1 MHVCLIFKY
10 FFMKKLFSE
19 SNSDSKKVRGSQ
31 LQPPKNCKTAK
42 LNRKVQDDSSELLLE
57 LESRPPLVERVK
69 ATLAEVEAEWAE
81 ELEEYRRSA
90 KGKTDIWE
98 KYRHASEEQRAEV
111 DKAFDELGEIL
122 DKYDKWSKDLDDWL
136 AENDPDYDLDEDWEI
151 EQQLEEERQRE
162 EWDKELEENGMFAE
176 EE

>member
-1 MHVCLIFKY
+1 
-10 FFMKKLFSE
+10 MKKKNSSE
-19 SNSDSKKVRGSQ
+19 SNFGSMELCGSQ
-31 LQPPKNCKTAK
+31 LQNPKNCKTAK
-42 LNRKVQDDSSELLLE
+42 SNRKVQDDFSKLQLE

-69 ATLAEVEAEWAE
+69 AMLAEVEAEWAE

-90 KGKTDIWE
+90 KGKKDIWE
-98 KYRHASEEQRAEV
+98 KYRYASEEQRAEV

-162 EWDKELEENGMFAE
+162 EWDKELEENGMFADE
-176 EE
+176 

>member
-1 MHVCLIFKY
+1 MQ
-10 FFMKKLFSE
+10 
-19 SNSDSKKVRGSQ
+19 N
-31 LQPPKNCKTAK
+31 PKNCKTAK
-42 LNRKVQDDSSELLLE
+42 SNRKVQDDSSKLQLE

-69 ATLAEVEAEWAE
+69 AMLAEVEAEWAE

-90 KGKTDIWE
+90 KGKKDIWE
-98 KYRHASEEQRAEV
+98 KYRYASEEQRAEV

-136 AENDPDYDLDEDWEI
+136 AENDQDYDLDEDWEI

-162 EWDKELEENGMFAE
+162 EWDKELEENGMFADE
-176 EE
+176 

>member
-1 MHVCLIFKY
+1 
-10 FFMKKLFSE
+10 MKREKSSE

-31 LQPPKNCKTAK
+31 LQNPKNCKTAK
-42 LNRKVQDDSSELLLE
+42 LNRKVQDDSTELLLE

-81 ELEEYRRSA
+81 ELKEYRKSA
-90 KGKTDIWE
+90 NGKEDIWE
-98 KYRHASEEQRAEV
+98 NYKQMGEAQRAEV

-122 DKYDKWSKDLDDWL
+122 DEYDKWSKDLDDWL

-151 EQQLEEERQRE
+151 EQQLEDERQRE
-162 EWDKELEENGMFAE
+162 EWDKELEENGMFADE
-176 EE
+176 

>member
-1 MHVCLIFKY
+1 
-10 FFMKKLFSE
+10 MKREKSSE
-19 SNSDSKKVRGSQ
+19 SNSDSKKVRGSK
-31 LQPPKNCKTAK
+31 LQNPKNCKTAK
-42 LNRKVQDDSSELLLE
+42 LNRKVQDDSTELLLE

-81 ELEEYRRSA
+81 ELKEYHKSA
-90 KGKTDIWE
+90 NGKEDLWE
-98 KYRHASEEQRAEV
+98 NYKQMSEAQRAEV

-162 EWDKELEENGMFAE
+162 EWDKELEENGMFADE
-176 EE
+176 

>member
-1 MHVCLIFKY
+1 
-10 FFMKKLFSE
+10 MKKLFSE

-31 LQPPKNCKTAK
+31 LQNPKNCKTAK

-81 ELEEYRRSA
+81 ELKEYRKSA
-90 KGKTDIWE
+90 NGKEDIWE
-98 KYRHASEEQRAEV
+98 NYERMSEAQRAEV

-122 DKYDKWSKDLDDWL
+122 DEYDKWSKDLDDWL

-162 EWDKELEENGMFAE
+162 EWDKELEENGMFADE
-176 EE
+176 

>member
-1 MHVCLIFKY
+1 
-10 FFMKKLFSE
+10 MKKLLSE
-19 SNSDSKKVRGSQ
+19 SNSDSKKVRGSK
-31 LQPPKNCKTAK
+31 LQNPKNCKTAK
-42 LNRKVQDDSSELLLE
+42 LNRKVQDDSSELQLE

-69 ATLAEVEAEWAE
+69 AMLAEVEAEWAE

-90 KGKTDIWE
+90 KGKKDIWE
-98 KYRHASEEQRAEV
+98 NYKQMSEEQRAEV

-122 DKYDKWSKDLDDWL
+122 DEYDKWSKDLDDWL

-162 EWDKELEENGMFAE
+162 EWDKELEENGMFADE
-176 EE
+176 

>member
-1 MHVCLIFKY
+1 
-10 FFMKKLFSE
+10 MKKLFSE

-31 LQPPKNCKTAK
+31 MQNPKNCKTAK

-81 ELEEYRRSA
+81 ELKEYRKSA
-90 KGKTDIWE
+90 NGKEDLWE
-98 KYRHASEEQRAEV
+98 NYERMSEAQRAEV

-122 DKYDKWSKDLDDWL
+122 DEYDKWSKDLDDWL
-136 AENDPDYDLDEDWEI
+136 AENDPDYPEDDWI
-151 EQQLEEERQRE
+151 AKQQLEEELQRE
-162 EWDKELEENGMFAE
+162 EWNKELEENGMFADE
-176 EE
+176 

>member
-1 MHVCLIFKY
+1 
-10 FFMKKLFSE
+10 MKKLFSE

-31 LQPPKNCKTAK
+31 MQNPKNCKTAK

-81 ELEEYRRSA
+81 ELKEYRKSA
-90 KGKTDIWE
+90 NGKEDLWE
-98 KYRHASEEQRAEV
+98 IYKQMSEAQRAEV

-122 DKYDKWSKDLDDWL
+122 DEYDKWSKDLDDWL
-136 AENDPDYDLDEDWEI
+136 AENDPDYPEDDWI
-151 EQQLEEERQRE
+151 AKQQLEEELQRE
-162 EWDKELEENGMFAE
+162 EWNKELEENGMFADE
-176 EE
+176 

>member
-1 MHVCLIFKY
+1 
-10 FFMKKLFSE
+10 MKKLFSE
-19 SNSDSKKVRGSQ
+19 SNTDSKKVRGSQ
-31 LQPPKNCKTAK
+31 LQNPKNCNTAK
-42 LNRKVQDDSSELLLE
+42 LNRKVQDDSSELQLE

-69 ATLAEVEAEWAE
+69 AMLAEVEAEWAE

-90 KGKTDIWE
+90 KGKKDIWE
-98 KYRHASEEQRAEV
+98 NYKQMSEAQLAEV

-122 DKYDKWSKDLDDWL
+122 DEYDKWSKDLDDWL

-162 EWDKELEENGMFAE
+162 EWDKELEENGMFADE
-176 EE
+176 

>member
-1 MHVCLIFKY
+1 
-10 FFMKKLFSE
+10 MKKLFSE

-31 LQPPKNCKTAK
+31 LQNPKNCKTAK

-81 ELEEYRRSA
+81 ELKEYHKSA
-90 KGKTDIWE
+90 NGKEDLWE
-98 KYRHASEEQRAEV
+98 NYKQMSESQRAEV

-122 DKYDKWSKDLDDWL
+122 DEYDKWSKDLDDWL
-136 AENDPDYDLDEDWEI
+136 AENDPDYLEDDWI
-151 EQQLEEERQRE
+151 TKQQLEEELQRE
-162 EWDKELEENGMFAE
+162 EWDKELEENGMFADE
-176 EE
+176 